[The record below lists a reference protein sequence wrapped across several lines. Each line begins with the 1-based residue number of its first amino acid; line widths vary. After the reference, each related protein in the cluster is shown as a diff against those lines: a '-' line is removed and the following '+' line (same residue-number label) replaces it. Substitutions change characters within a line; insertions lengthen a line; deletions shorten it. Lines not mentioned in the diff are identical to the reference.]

1 VIDPMTALHVV
12 DVDGV
17 AYRLKRIGPFDALR
31 FDTAGSRLL
40 GPLLRALA
48 LSDNAK
54 GVIQAMT
61 GGDHAKI
68 AEVLESDVGAALA
81 MLGIGI
87 DGVADRLDA
96 DVVIDLVR
104 RMFIGRLVAPH
115 PILGTPVEIA
125 DDDTYEQV
133 IGHQMAVHGHLH
145 QLKLLW
151 AALRVN
157 LGPTSAGSTQPTT
170 TPKA

>member
-1 VIDPMTALHVV
+1 MSDSLRPLHDVV
-12 DVDGV
+12 VDGV
-17 AYRLKRIGPFDALR
+17 VYRLQRMSPFDALR

-54 GVIQAMT
+54 DVIAAMA
-61 GGDHAKI
+61 GGDQSKLA
-68 AEVLESDVGAALA
+68 AVLESDIGAALA

-87 DGVADRLDA
+87 DGIADRLDA
-96 DVVIDLVR
+96 DVVIDLAR

-115 PILGTPVEIA
+115 PILGTPVEVA
-125 DDDTYEQV
+125 DDNTYEQV

-145 QLKLLW
+145 QLRLLW